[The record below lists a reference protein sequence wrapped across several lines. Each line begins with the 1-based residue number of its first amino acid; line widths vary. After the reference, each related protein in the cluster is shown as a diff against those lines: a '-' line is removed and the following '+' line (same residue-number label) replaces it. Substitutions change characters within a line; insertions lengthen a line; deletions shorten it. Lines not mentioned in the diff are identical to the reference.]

1 MGHVGSY
8 VWQLR
13 QDVGS
18 RLLLVPGAQV
28 IALDDDGKA
37 LFQRRVDTGRW
48 EFPGGAAEPG
58 QDFRAA
64 ACSELAEETGLI
76 APPTE
81 LVPFAA
87 LSDPEYHEL
96 HYPNGDRLQAF
107 ALCFVWHGAHGSIR
121 AEESEVADMAF
132 RPLTDPP
139 QPMSRSAARVLE
151 LYLEYVRTGDFQ
163 AF

>member
-1 MGHVGSY
+1 MGHEGSY

-28 IALDDDGKA
+28 IALDDEGRA
-37 LFQRRVDTGRW
+37 LFQRRVDTGQW

-58 QDFRAA
+58 QGFRAA
-64 ACSELAEETGLI
+64 ACAELAEETGLV
-76 APPTE
+76 APPAE
-81 LVPFAA
+81 LVPFAS

-96 HYPNGDRLQAF
+96 LYPNGDRLHAF
-107 ALCFVWHGAHGSIR
+107 GLCFLWRGAHGRVR
-121 AEESEVADMAF
+121 AEESEVTEVAF
-132 RPLTDPP
+132 RPLADPP
-139 QPMSRSAARVLE
+139 HPMSRSAARVLE

>member
-1 MGHVGSY
+1 MGHEDSY

-18 RLLLVPGAQV
+18 RLLLVPGTQV
-28 IALDDDGKA
+28 IALHDDGKA
-37 LFQRRVDTGRW
+37 LFQRRVDTGEW

-64 ACSELAEETGLI
+64 ACSELAEETGLV
-76 APPTE
+76 APPAE

-96 HYPNGDRLQAF
+96 HYPNGDRLHAF
-107 ALCFVWHGAHGSIR
+107 ALCFVWQGARGRTR

-132 RPLTDPP
+132 RPLADPP

-151 LYLEYVRTGDFQ
+151 LYLEYVRTGHFQ

>member
-1 MGHVGSY
+1 MGHEGSY
-8 VWQLR
+8 LWQLR

-28 IALDDDGKA
+28 VVLDDDGQA
-37 LFQRRVDTGRW
+37 LFQRRVDTGEW

-58 QDFRAA
+58 QNFRGV
-64 ACSELAEETGLI
+64 ACTELAEETGLI
-76 APPTE
+76 VPPTE

-87 LSDPEYHEL
+87 LSDPQYHEL
-96 HYPNGDRLQAF
+96 HYPNGDRVHAF
-107 ALCFVWHGAHGSIR
+107 ALCFLWRGTRGPTH
-121 AEESEVADMAF
+121 AEESEVTEIAF
-132 RPLTDPP
+132 HPLTEPP

-163 AF
+163 AS